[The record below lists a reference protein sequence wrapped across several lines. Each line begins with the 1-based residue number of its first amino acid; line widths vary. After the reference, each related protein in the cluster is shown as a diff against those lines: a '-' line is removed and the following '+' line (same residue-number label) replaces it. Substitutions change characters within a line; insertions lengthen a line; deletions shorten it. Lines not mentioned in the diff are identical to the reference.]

1 MAGYREASERIS
13 PTSTE
18 ALKQAELRQ
27 LSLTKPPGALGF
39 VEELGNRLAAIAE
52 RCPPPPLLMA
62 QVVVFAGDH
71 GVVREGV
78 TPWPQEVTA
87 QMVENFLSGG
97 AAINVIAR
105 TMGASVAVCDIGVC
119 GPVIEA
125 PALVGRRIRSGTESI
140 RLQSAMS
147 LSEAEASLDLG
158 VELADSFVEGGADVL
173 ITGDMGIGNT
183 TPSAALIAAIC
194 QTEAENVVGRG
205 TGVDDETLALKSTV
219 IADSLDRVRLRHGT
233 LAIEPAILLSELG
246 GLEMGG
252 IAGLILGAAAR
263 RVPVLLDGVISLA
276 GALVA
281 LEINPLVREYCF
293 AGHRST
299 EPAASVALTR
309 LNLKPI
315 LELSMRLGEGTGATL
330 ALPVLRAASALLAE
344 MATFGS
350 AGVSEK

>member
-18 ALKQAELRQ
+18 ILREAEVRQ
-27 LSLTKPPGALGF
+27 LTLTKPPGALGY
-39 VEELGNRLAAIAE
+39 VEELGNRLAAIAGE
-52 RCPPPPLLMA
+52 CPPPPLLSA

-105 TMGASVAVCDIGVC
+105 AVGAQVAVCDIGVC
-119 GPVIEA
+119 GPAIEA
-125 PALVGRRIRSGTESI
+125 TALVGRRIRSGTASI
-140 RLQSAMS
+140 RVQPAMN

-158 VELADSFVEGGADVL
+158 AALAYSFVESGASIL

-194 QTEAENVVGRG
+194 GAEAETVVGRG

-219 IADSLDRVRLRHGT
+219 IADSLARVRLRYGG
-233 LAIEPAILLSELG
+233 LPAEPAVLLSELG
-246 GLEMGG
+246 GLEIGG

-299 EPAASVALTR
+299 EPAASVALAR
-309 LNLKPI
+309 LELEPI

-330 ALPVLRAASALLAE
+330 ALPVLRTASALLSE